1 MARWMSDEEGTREE
15 VVGKEG
21 SSTLLTP
28 RRKIAI
34 VSSEVKPSE
43 KEEFFLGMS
52 IENRNISRRCGTRS
66 GGAGRGGGG
75 KRRRK
80 KLRRIVY
87 EEEEGE
93 EEEEERGGEDG
104 QRKRR
109 RQRFWKRD

>member
-1 MARWMSDEEGTREE
+1 MRRERGRRSWE
-15 VVGKEG
+15 RRG

-75 KRRRK
+75 KTRRK

-87 EEEEGE
+87 EEEGE

-104 QRKRR
+104 QRR
-109 RQRFWKRD
+109 WWG